1 MTLRLFQAENS
12 VFGKTMK
19 NERKHWDIKLL
30 TTERRTELSYHKVF
44 YRKFDGYR
52 NDKNSSTYE

>member
-19 NERKHWDIKLL
+19 NKRKQRYQTFNNRKENRIIIPQ
-30 TTERRTELSYHKVF
+30 RF
-44 YRKFDGYR
+44 YKKCDGYR